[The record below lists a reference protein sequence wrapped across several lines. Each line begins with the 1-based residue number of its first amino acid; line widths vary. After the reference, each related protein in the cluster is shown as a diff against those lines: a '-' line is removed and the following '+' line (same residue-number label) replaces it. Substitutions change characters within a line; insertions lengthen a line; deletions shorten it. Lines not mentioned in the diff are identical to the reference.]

1 MKKNIKLEEL
11 DCANCAAKIENAIG
25 KLDNVT
31 DVKVNFMSQKMILEA
46 PDDKFDDVLA
56 EVKKTVKKIEPDVVI
71 LS

>member
-1 MKKNIKLEEL
+1 MKKNIKLSDL

-46 PDDKFDDVLA
+46 PDDKFDEVLA